1 MGKIGSFG
9 NLAFSVSDKTVKTF
23 DGMSWKVSAKYATHD
38 RHLKED
44 LLEFLGPEPGSM
56 SFSMKFSVFLGT
68 NPLKEVKKLQ
78 TMVRNGQA
86 ERLVL
91 GGQVYG
97 TYKWVCTDVSTDLEI
112 FDNKGNCWAA
122 KVKVT
127 LKEYPKR

>member
-44 LLEFLGPEPGSM
+44 LLEFLGPEPGSI

-78 TMVRNGQA
+78 TWLGMGRRNA
-86 ERLVL
+86 
-91 GGQVYG
+91 
-97 TYKWVCTDVSTDLEI
+97 W
-112 FDNKGNCWAA
+112 CWAA
-122 KVKVT
+122 RFTAHTNGYVQMFQPIWKS
-127 LKEYPKR
+127 LIIRGIAGQPK